1 MRRELDVVAEAL
13 GTLEPVEQERTQ
25 ERGAAFARL
34 GTNDP
39 TNVYERP
46 TSMYPLAHV
55 DGDDSDALEPSVVVD
70 AETVIRRVDEVP
82 ALNPGA
88 RVIKFRAK
96 GTLPPLVRAFR
107 PRD

>member
-13 GTLEPVEQERTQ
+13 GIPEPVTREHTNV
-25 ERGAAFARL
+25 FARA
-34 GTNDP
+34 GTSEP
-39 TNVYERP
+39 TNVFERP

-55 DGDDSDALEPSVVVD
+55 DTDEDDALEPSVVCD
-70 AETVIRRVDEVP
+70 PETLIKRVDEVP
-82 ALNPGA
+82 AINAGA

-96 GTLPPLVRAFR
+96 GTQPPLPRGFR